1 MGASKYTGGRVCAE
15 LTAPDSSKTAHTP
28 AAAKRNHRSGLSK
41 VGSAKEAR
49 FAFRLVIVV
58 IFTPIG
64 FSRSGLLRICSLRL
78 HLEALDHRL
87 GGRIS
92 QNFHFGTQVARSI
105 HLIASFAAIQS
116 KFISHPVEF
125 STYRMPQ
132 NRDSAPAGAPEPGNS
147 CRPTAG
153 KETPSRPPSF
163 LRQDFDLPAAKLYP
177 AGTGSA
183 SIRRTMPPNSRRVRW
198 LSASSNQ

>member
-105 HLIASFAAIQS
+105 HLIASFAAIFRASLFPISWSLQYLQDAS
-116 KFISHPVEF
+116 KPRFCPCRCTGTRDRK
-125 STYRMPQ
+125 ST
-132 NRDSAPAGAPEPGNS
+132 
-147 CRPTAG
+147 
-153 KETPSRPPSF
+153 
-163 LRQDFDLPAAKLYP
+163 
-177 AGTGSA
+177 
-183 SIRRTMPPNSRRVRW
+183 
-198 LSASSNQ
+198 

>member
-1 MGASKYTGGRVCAE
+1 MGASKYTGGGVCAE
-15 LTAPDSSKTAHTP
+15 LTAPDSSNTAHTP

-49 FAFRLVIVV
+49 FALRLVIVV

-64 FSRSGLLRICSLRL
+64 FSRSGLPSLRL

-116 KFISHPVEF
+116 SPADPHSRERLVLRHPSGDLGKPPEPHTQRCSHPA
-125 STYRMPQ
+125 RLC
-132 NRDSAPAGAPEPGNS
+132 RAGPYA
-147 CRPTAG
+147 
-153 KETPSRPPSF
+153 
-163 LRQDFDLPAAKLYP
+163 QV
-177 AGTGSA
+177 
-183 SIRRTMPPNSRRVRW
+183 SRRCSLQDELDVGLDDGR
-198 LSASSNQ
+198 LRSEER

>member
-116 KFISHPVEF
+116 KSISHPVEF
-125 STYRMPQ
+125 STY
-132 NRDSAPAGAPEPGNS
+132 STGCSSWTFKSLGACMNANAAVLDDEIVYLGPD
-147 CRPTAG
+147 G
-153 KETPSRPPSF
+153 KH
-163 LRQDFDLPAAKLYP
+163 Q
-177 AGTGSA
+177 GT
-183 SIRRTMPPNSRRVRW
+183 RKF
-198 LSASSNQ
+198 SSNSLY

>member
-1 MGASKYTGGRVCAE
+1 MGASKYTGGGVCAE
-15 LTAPDSSKTAHTP
+15 LTAPDSSNTAHTP

-49 FAFRLVIVV
+49 FALRLVIVV

-64 FSRSGLLRICSLRL
+64 FSRSGLPSLRL

-105 HLIASFAAIQS
+105 HLIASFGAIFRASLFPISWSLQYLQDAS
-116 KFISHPVEF
+116 KPRFCP
-125 STYRMPQ
+125 
-132 NRDSAPAGAPEPGNS
+132 
-147 CRPTAG
+147 CRCTG
-153 KETPSRPPSF
+153 T
-163 LRQDFDLPAAKLYP
+163 RQ
-177 AGTGSA
+177 
-183 SIRRTMPPNSRRVRW
+183 
-198 LSASSNQ
+198 